1 MTATMTV
8 SMKDKVVIVT
18 GAKGGIGLATAQ
30 LFAKEGA
37 SVALVDINEPKQEAQ
52 DLIDAGYQAIS
63 IQCDVSNERSVESM
77 VEKTVATFGKLDYA
91 YNNAGIQNAA
101 TDTVDL
107 KEDVYDDVMNVNTK
121 GIWLCMKHEL
131 LQLRKQGTEGAI
143 VNCSSMG
150 GLIGVPE
157 RSVYHASKH
166 GVLGLT
172 KSTALEYASKGIRIN
187 AVCPGI
193 IETPMVE
200 NMLATES
207 DAMDELMKQVPIGRL
222 AKPEEVASVV
232 LWLCSSSASYV
243 IGQAISVDGG
253 YTVQ

>member
-1 MTATMTV
+1 M
-8 SMKDKVVIVT
+8 SEMKDKAVIVT

-37 SVALVDINEPKQEAQ
+37 SVALVDMNEPKQEAQ
-52 DLIDAGYQAIS
+52 SLINEGYQAIS
-63 IQCDVSNERSVESM
+63 IQCDVSDEKAVEAM
-77 VEKTVATFGKLDYA
+77 VKKTVDTFGKLDYA
-91 YNNAGIQNAA
+91 YNNAGIQNPV

-107 KEDVYDDVMNVNTK
+107 EGEVYDDVMNVNTK
-121 GIWLCMKHEL
+121 GIWLCMKYEL
-131 LQLRKQGTEGAI
+131 RQLLKQGTEGAI

-150 GLIGVPE
+150 GLVGVPG

-172 KSTALEYASKGIRIN
+172 KSSALEYAPKGIRIN

-222 AKPEEVASVV
+222 AKAEEVASVV
-232 LWLCSSSASYV
+232 RWLCSSSASYV
-243 IGQAISVDGG
+243 VGQAISVDGG

>member
-1 MTATMTV
+1 MT
-8 SMKDKVVIVT
+8 SMKDKVVLVT
-18 GAKGGIGLATAQ
+18 GAKGGIGLATAR

-37 SVALVDINEPKQEAQ
+37 SVALADTNEPKQEAL
-52 DLIDAGYQAIS
+52 DLINAGYQAIS
-63 IQCDVSNERSVESM
+63 IQCDVSNEKAVESM
-77 VEKTVATFGKLDYA
+77 VNKTVETFGKLDYA
-91 YNNAGIQNAA
+91 YNNAGIQNPM

-107 KEDVYDDVMNVNTK
+107 KEEVYDDVMNVNTK
-121 GIWLCMKHEL
+121 GIWLCMKYEL

-143 VNCSSMG
+143 VNCSSLG
-150 GLIGVPE
+150 GLVGVPG

-193 IETPMVE
+193 IKTPMVE

-207 DAMDELMKQVPIGRL
+207 GAMEELMKQVPIGRL
-222 AKPEEVASVV
+222 AEAEEVASVV

-243 IGQAISVDGG
+243 VGQAISVDGG

>member
-1 MTATMTV
+1 MTA
-8 SMKDKVVIVT
+8 MKDKVVIVT

-37 SVALVDINEPKQEAQ
+37 SVALVDTNDPKQEAQ

-63 IQCDVSNERSVESM
+63 IQCDVSNEKAVEAM

-91 YNNAGIQNAA
+91 YNNAGIQNPV

-107 KEDVYDDVMNVNTK
+107 KEEVYDDVMNVNTK
-121 GIWLCMKHEL
+121 GIWLCMKYEL
-131 LQLRKQGTEGAI
+131 LQLIKQGTEGAI
-143 VNCSSMG
+143 VNCSSLG
-150 GLIGVPE
+150 GLVGVPG

-207 DAMDELMKQVPIGRL
+207 DAMAELMKAVPIGRL
-222 AKPEEVASVV
+222 AKAEEVASVV

>member
-1 MTATMTV
+1 MTA
-8 SMKDKVVIVT
+8 MKDKVVIVT

-37 SVALVDINEPKQEAQ
+37 SVALVDTNDPKQEAQ

-63 IQCDVSNERSVESM
+63 IQCDVSNEKAVEAM
-77 VEKTVATFGKLDYA
+77 VEKTVDTFGKLDYA
-91 YNNAGIQNAA
+91 YNNAGIQNPV

-107 KEDVYDDVMNVNTK
+107 KEEVYDDVMNVNTK
-121 GIWLCMKHEL
+121 GIWLCMKYEL
-131 LQLRKQGTEGAI
+131 LQLIKQGTEGAI
-143 VNCSSMG
+143 VNCSSLG
-150 GLIGVPE
+150 GLVGVPG

-207 DAMDELMKQVPIGRL
+207 DAMDELMKAVPIGRL
-222 AKPEEVASVV
+222 AKAEEVASVV

>member
-1 MTATMTV
+1 MTAT
-8 SMKDKVVIVT
+8 MKDKVVIVT

-37 SVALVDINEPKQEAQ
+37 SVALVDLNEPKQEAQ
-52 DLIDAGYQAIS
+52 DLVDAGYHAIS
-63 IQCDVSNERSVESM
+63 IQCDVSNEKSVEAM

-91 YNNAGIQNAA
+91 YNNAGIQNPA

-107 KEDVYDDVMNVNTK
+107 KEEVYDDVMNVNTK
-121 GIWLCMKHEL
+121 GIWLCMKYEL

-150 GLIGVPE
+150 GLIGVPG

-172 KSTALEYASKGIRIN
+172 KSAALEYAPKGIRIN

-193 IETPMVE
+193 IVTPMVE

-222 AKPEEVASVV
+222 AKAEEVASVV

>member
-1 MTATMTV
+1 MTA
-8 SMKDKVVIVT
+8 MKDKVVIVT

-37 SVALVDINEPKQEAQ
+37 SVALVDTNDPKQEAQ

-63 IQCDVSNERSVESM
+63 IQCDVSNEKAVEAM

-91 YNNAGIQNAA
+91 YNNAGIQNPV
-101 TDTVDL
+101 TDTIDL
-107 KEDVYDDVMNVNTK
+107 KEEVYDDVMNVNTK
-121 GIWLCMKHEL
+121 GIWLCMKYEL
-131 LQLRKQGTEGAI
+131 LQLIKQGTEGAI
-143 VNCSSMG
+143 VNCSSLG
-150 GLIGVPE
+150 GLVGVPG

-207 DAMDELMKQVPIGRL
+207 DAMAELMKAVPIGRL
-222 AKPEEVASVV
+222 AKAEEVASVV

>member
-1 MTATMTV
+1 MTN
-8 SMKDKVVIVT
+8 MKDKVVIVT
-18 GAKGGIGLATAQ
+18 GAGSGIGLATAQ

-37 SVALVDINEPKQEAQ
+37 SVALVDINEPKQQAEE
-52 DLIDAGYQAIS
+52 LVVAGYNAIS
-63 IQCDVSNERSVESM
+63 ICCDVSIEKDVEAM
-77 VEKTVATFGKLDYA
+77 VKKTVDTFGRLDYA
-91 YNNAGIQNAA
+91 YNNAGIQNPV

-107 KEDVYDDVMNVNTK
+107 KEAVYDDVMNVNTK
-121 GIWLCMKHEL
+121 GIWLCMKYEL
-131 LQLRKQGTEGAI
+131 LQLIKQGTEGAI

-150 GLIGVPE
+150 GLIGVPG
-157 RSVYHASKH
+157 RSVYHAFKH

-207 DAMDELMKQVPIGRL
+207 DAMDELMKQVPIARL
-222 AKPEEVASVV
+222 AKAEEVASVV

>member
-1 MTATMTV
+1 MT
-8 SMKDKVVIVT
+8 SMKGKVVIVT

-37 SVALVDINEPKQEAQ
+37 SVALVDTNEPKQEAQ
-52 DLIDAGYQAIS
+52 DLIDSGYQAIS
-63 IQCDVSNERSVESM
+63 IQCDVSNEKAVEAM
-77 VEKTVATFGKLDYA
+77 VEKTVDTFGRLDYA
-91 YNNAGIQNAA
+91 YNNAAIQNSV

-107 KEDVYDDVMNVNTK
+107 KEEVYDDVMNVNTK
-121 GIWLCMKHEL
+121 GIWLCMKYEL
-131 LQLRKQGTEGAI
+131 LQLIKQGTEGAI

-150 GLIGVPE
+150 GLIGVPG

-172 KSTALEYASKGIRIN
+172 KSTALEYAPKGIRIN

-222 AKPEEVASVV
+222 AKAEEVASVV

-243 IGQAISVDGG
+243 VGQAISVDGG

>member
-1 MTATMTV
+1 MTA
-8 SMKDKVVIVT
+8 MKDKVVIVT

-37 SVALVDINEPKQEAQ
+37 SVALVDRNEPKQEAQ

-63 IQCDVSNERSVESM
+63 IQCDVSDEKAVEAM
-77 VEKTVATFGKLDYA
+77 VEKTVDTFGKLDYA
-91 YNNAGIQNAA
+91 YNNAGIQNAV

-107 KEDVYDDVMNVNTK
+107 KEEVYDDVMNVNTK
-121 GIWLCMKHEL
+121 GIWLCMKYEL

-150 GLIGVPE
+150 GLIGVPG

-172 KSTALEYASKGIRIN
+172 KSAALEYAPKGIRIN

-193 IETPMVE
+193 VETPMVE

-222 AKPEEVASVV
+222 AKAEEVASVI

-243 IGQAISVDGG
+243 VGQAISVDGG

>member
-1 MTATMTV
+1 M
-8 SMKDKVVIVT
+8 SEMKDKAVIVT

-37 SVALVDINEPKQEAQ
+37 SVALVDVNEPKEEAQ
-52 DLIDAGYQAIS
+52 ELIDAGYQAIS
-63 IQCDVSNERSVESM
+63 IQCDVSDEKAVEAM
-77 VEKTVATFGKLDYA
+77 IEKTVDTFGKLDYA
-91 YNNAGIQNAA
+91 YNNAGIQNAV

-107 KEDVYDDVMNVNTK
+107 EGEVYDNVMNVNTK
-121 GIWLCMKHEL
+121 GIWLCMKYEL
-131 LQLRKQGTEGAI
+131 IQLRKQGTEGAI

-150 GLIGVPE
+150 GLIGVPG

-172 KSTALEYASKGIRIN
+172 KSTALEYAPKGIRIN

-207 DAMDELMKQVPIGRL
+207 DAMDELIKQVPIGRL
-222 AKPEEVASVV
+222 AKAEEVASVV
-232 LWLCSSSASYV
+232 RWLCSSSASYV
-243 IGQAISVDGG
+243 VGQAISVDGG
-253 YTVQ
+253 YTIQ

>member
-1 MTATMTV
+1 MTA
-8 SMKDKVVIVT
+8 MKGKVVIVT

-37 SVALVDINEPKQEAQ
+37 SVALVDTNDPKQEAQ

-63 IQCDVSNERSVESM
+63 IQCDVSNEKAVEAM
-77 VEKTVATFGKLDYA
+77 VEKTVETFGKLDYA
-91 YNNAGIQNAA
+91 YNNAGIQNPV

-107 KEDVYDDVMNVNTK
+107 KEEVYDDVMNVNTK
-121 GIWLCMKHEL
+121 GIWLCMKYEL
-131 LQLRKQGTEGAI
+131 LQLIKQGTEGAI

-150 GLIGVPE
+150 GLIGVPG

-222 AKPEEVASVV
+222 AKAEEVASVV
-232 LWLCSSSASYV
+232 HWLCSPSASYV